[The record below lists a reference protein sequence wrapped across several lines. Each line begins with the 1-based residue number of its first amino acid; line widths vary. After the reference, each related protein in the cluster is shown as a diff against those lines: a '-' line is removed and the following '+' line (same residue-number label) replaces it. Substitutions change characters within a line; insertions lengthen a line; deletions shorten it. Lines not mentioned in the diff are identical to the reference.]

1 MDRLKGKELP
11 VYHMYHTD
19 HNENNRQLIYSLTS
33 RATPT
38 QFLTIFTAEQTAVW
52 IQVLSLW

>member
-11 VYHMYHTD
+11 VYHMYHTE
-19 HNENNRQLIYSLTS
+19 HNENNRQLVYSLTS

-38 QFLTIFTAEQTAVW
+38 QFLTIFTAEQTAV
-52 IQVLSLW
+52 

>member
-11 VYHMYHTD
+11 VYHTE

-38 QFLTIFTAEQTAVW
+38 QFLTIFTAEQTAV
-52 IQVLSLW
+52 